1 MPLKYLRRVNKF
13 PAHTGQFFDSYA
25 ADALVSVSP
34 DSDLPWFSQITSE
47 WHRPPGDIRLLDE
60 GLLKYNVTT
69 PKRCSD
75 GDYLAILKKTLDE
88 LRPSKRIVP
97 LTLGAAAKHPDFP
110 KTTSP
115 GFPWIHQGFH
125 TKGDVLASK
134 DGSGHIH
141 RAWDMIGKGNSWSL
155 PDSMA
160 FHRVVASERS
170 KTKVRPVWGYP
181 VDVVLEEARFFL
193 PLLAYLK
200 EETNV
205 RDSFYGLGM
214 ETARSGHE
222 HLARSF
228 HQPGIKLSL
237 SGDLSNF
244 DARVPAWT
252 IRDVFSLVS
261 DWFDFSKVLDSEGK
275 FWNVNVAQTCR
286 RWKAMI
292 SYFVNTK
299 VRSPSGLRVQKSSG
313 VPSGSMWTNFID
325 TCVNAVQFRT
335 ALYRV
340 AGSLPAKDYYY
351 GDDSQVFLRNET
363 LSLEALADELLR
375 TFNAILSVEKT
386 ILTDNPE
393 NIHWL
398 GYYYRPGG
406 PRRPMSFI
414 IASTLFPERDVDSPI
429 ESIARLLGQLYS
441 CMDPHAAVRFFDA
454 VSYLMVKH
462 GLDKASVETYVS
474 NKPSKAFKYLATLG
488 LEVSDI
494 TLPECFADPFG
505 DRYIPAVMARP
516 CPRRFIPYRNTLLPE
531 FAFTPEAYQNRS
543 LRQKL
548 FKDFQLYTQTFSFYD
563 EFHLDKAYFS
573 D

>member
-1 MPLKYLRRVNKF
+1 MTIKYLRRVNKY
-13 PAHTGQFFDSYA
+13 PSSTGTHFDSYA
-25 ADALVSVSP
+25 AEALISVSP
-34 DSDLPWFSQITSE
+34 ESDTSWFSKIARE
-47 WHRPPGDIRLLDE
+47 WHRPSGDNRLLDE

-69 PKRCSD
+69 PKRCYD
-75 GDYLAILKKTLDE
+75 GDYLAIVKKTLDE

-115 GFPWIHQGFH
+115 GFPWVHQGYH

-134 DGSGHIH
+134 QATGHIH

-160 FHRVVASERS
+160 FHRVVASEVD

-200 EETNV
+200 EEVNV

-222 HLARSF
+222 HLARCF
-228 HQPGIKLSL
+228 HQAGVNLSL

-275 FWNVNVAQTCR
+275 FWNVNTAQTCR
-286 RWKAMI
+286 RWKSMV
-292 SYFVNTK
+292 SYFINTK
-299 VRSPSGLRVQKSSG
+299 VRSPSGLRIQKASG

-325 TCVNAVQFRT
+325 TAVNAVQMRT
-335 ALYRV
+335 ALYRTV
-340 AGSLPAKDYYY
+340 GSLPVKDYYY
-351 GDDSQVFLRNET
+351 GDDSQVFLAQLQIN
-363 LSLEALADELLR
+363 LEALADELSR
-375 TFNAILSVEKT
+375 TFGAILSVEKT
-386 ILTDNPE
+386 ILTDNVE

-398 GYYYRPGG
+398 GYYYRSGG

-414 IASTLFPERDVDSPI
+414 IASTLFPERAVDSPI
-429 ESIARLLGQLYS
+429 ESCSRLLGQLYS
-441 CMDPHAAVRFFDA
+441 CMDPHAAVRFYDA
-454 VSYLMVKH
+454 VKYIMDAH
-462 GLDKASVETYVS
+462 GLNRRQLDDYVS
-474 NKPSKAFKYLATLG
+474 SKPTKAFKYLATLG

-494 TLPECFADPFG
+494 VLPDCYVDPFG
-505 DRYIPAVMARP
+505 DRCIPSVLPSP
-516 CPRRFIPYRNTLLPE
+516 CPRRYTPYRNIQLPE
-531 FAFTPEAYQNRS
+531 YAFIPEAYQNRN
-543 LRQKL
+543 LRQNV
-548 FKDFQLYTQTFSFYD
+548 FKQFSLYKETFSFYD
-563 EFHLDKAYFS
+563 EFHLDQVYFS
-573 D
+573 E

>member
-13 PAHTGQFFDSYA
+13 PASTGQFFDSYA
-25 ADALVSVSP
+25 AEALVSVSP
-34 DSDLPWFSQITSE
+34 DSDLPWFSKITSE
-47 WHRPPGDIRLLDE
+47 WHRPSGDVRLLDD

-69 PKRCSD
+69 PKRCYD

-125 TKGDVLASK
+125 TKGDVLADK
-134 DGSGHIH
+134 AATGHIH
-141 RAWDMIGKGNSWSL
+141 RAWDMIGKGTSWSL
-155 PDSMA
+155 PDSVA
-160 FHRVVASERS
+160 FHRVVASVRDKE
-170 KTKVRPVWGYP
+170 KVRPVWGYP

-200 EETNV
+200 EEVNV

-228 HQPGIKLSL
+228 SQPGIKLSL
-237 SGDLSNF
+237 SGDLTNF

-275 FWNVNVAQTCR
+275 YWNVNVGQSCR
-286 RWKAMI
+286 RWKAML
-292 SYFVNTK
+292 SYFINTK
-299 VRSPSGLRVQKSSG
+299 VRSPSGLRIQKSSG
-313 VPSGSMWTNFID
+313 VPSGSMWTNFVD

-335 ALYRV
+335 ALYRTT
-340 AGSLPAKDYYY
+340 GSLPAKDYYY
-351 GDDSQVFLRNET
+351 GDDSQVFLVQSSI
-363 LSLEALADELLR
+363 SLDALAAELLR
-375 TFNAILSVEKT
+375 AFGAILSVDKT
-386 ILTDNPE
+386 ILTDNPD

-406 PRRPMSFI
+406 PRRPMDFI
-414 IASTLFPERDVDSPI
+414 VASTFYPEREVDSAL
-429 ESIARLLGQLYS
+429 ESCARLLGQLYS
-441 CMDPHAAVRFFDA
+441 CMDPHAAVRFHDA
-454 VSYLMVKH
+454 IRWIMTKF
-462 GLDKASVETYVS
+462 GLSSKVVQDYVS
-474 NKPSKAFKYLATLG
+474 SKPSKAFKYLATLG

-494 TLPECFADPFG
+494 RLPDCFVDPFG
-505 DRYIPAVMARP
+505 DRYIPAVMPRP
-516 CPRRFIPYRNTLLPE
+516 CPRRFTPYRNLLLPA
-531 FAFTPEAYQNRS
+531 FAFVPEAYQNRS

-548 FKDFQLYTQTFSFYD
+548 YKDFILYTQTFSFYD
-563 EFHLDKAYFS
+563 EFDLDRAYFS

>member
-1 MPLKYLRRVNKF
+1 MPIKYLRRVNRY
-13 PAHTGQFFDSYA
+13 PAQTGVFFDTFA
-25 ADALVSVSP
+25 AEAMVAVSP
-34 DSDLPWFSQITSE
+34 DSDLPWFSSITKE
-47 WHRPPGDIRLLDE
+47 WHRPSGDNRLLDD

-69 PKRCSD
+69 PKRCYD

-88 LRPSKRIVP
+88 LRPSKRLIP
-97 LTLGAAAKHPDFP
+97 LTLGAAAKHADFP

-115 GFPWIHQGFH
+115 GFPWVHQGYH
-125 TKGDVLASK
+125 SKGDVLASK
-134 DGSGHIH
+134 DGTGHIH
-141 RAWDMIGKGNSWSL
+141 RAWDMIGKGTPWSL

-160 FHRVVASERS
+160 FHRVVASEVT

-200 EETNV
+200 DEVNV

-228 HQPGIKLSL
+228 HQAGIKLSL

-244 DARVPAWT
+244 DARVPAWI

-261 DWFDFSKVLDSEGK
+261 DWFDFSKVVDSEGK
-275 FWNVNVAQTCR
+275 FWNVNVGQTCR

-299 VRSPSGLRVQKSSG
+299 VRSPSGLRIQKSSG

-325 TCVNAVQFRT
+325 TCVNAVQMRVS
-335 ALYRV
+335 LYRV
-340 AGSLPAKDYYY
+340 TSRLPAKDYYY
-351 GDDSQVFLRNET
+351 GDDSQVFLSCDSI
-363 LSLEALADELLR
+363 SLDALAEELLR
-375 TFNAILSVEKT
+375 VFGAILSVEKT
-386 ILTDNPE
+386 ILTDNVE

-406 PRRPMSFI
+406 PRRPLTFI
-414 IASTLFPERDVDSPI
+414 VASTFFPEREVDSPL
-429 ESIARLLGQLYS
+429 ESCARLLGQLYS
-441 CMDPHAAVRFFDA
+441 CMDPHASVRFYDAVRYIMKCYCLTKDQ
-454 VSYLMVKH
+454 
-462 GLDKASVETYVS
+462 LDDYVS
-474 NKPSKAFKYLATLG
+474 SKPSKAFKYLATLG

-494 TLPECFADPFG
+494 VLPDCFVDPFG
-505 DRYIPAVMARP
+505 DRYIPSVMARP
-516 CPRRFIPYRNTLLPE
+516 CPRRFVPYRDANLPA
-531 FAFTPEAYQNRS
+531 FAFIPEAYQNRN

-548 FKDFQLYTQTFSFYD
+548 FKDFNLYTQTFSFYD
-563 EFHLDKAYFS
+563 EFDLDFPYFT